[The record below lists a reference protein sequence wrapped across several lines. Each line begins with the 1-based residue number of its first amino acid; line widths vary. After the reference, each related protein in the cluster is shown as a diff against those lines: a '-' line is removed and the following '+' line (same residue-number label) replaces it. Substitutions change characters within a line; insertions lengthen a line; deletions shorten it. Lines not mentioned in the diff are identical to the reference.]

1 MRVISII
8 IVVFVLL
15 SFSFNS
21 IKTKVKITSKSEVTI
36 KGKSNV
42 NSFECKYN
50 SDCIEDEISV
60 TVTKSNSK
68 MLFDGAK
75 ISIQSKGFDCR
86 HKMITRDFKKI
97 LKADDYSHIEIDLEE
112 LVTNKNEITAKICVE
127 IAGIKKQYAVPVTFD
142 QKKGNVKGMLKINIK
157 DFYLKSPKKLL
168 GFVTL
173 DDKVAIDFNLF
184 LQY

>member
-8 IVVFVLL
+8 ILVFILL
-15 SFSFNS
+15 SFSHNP
-21 IKTKVKITSKSEVTI
+21 IKTRVKITSKSEVII

-42 NSFECKYN
+42 NSFECKYD

-60 TVTKSNSK
+60 IVTKSNAK
-68 MLFDGAK
+68 MFFDGAK

-86 HKMITRDFKKI
+86 HKMITKDFKKI

-112 LVTNKNEITAKICVE
+112 LLTNKNEITAKICVE
-127 IAGIKKQYAVPVTFD
+127 IAGVKKQYSIPVAFD
-142 QKKGNVKGMLKINIK
+142 PKKRNVKGILKINIK

-168 GFVTL
+168 GIVTL
-173 DDKVAIDFNLF
+173 DDNVAIDFNLF